1 MMDYGQLYLIIQS
14 LNDICVTLQETN
26 NILKA
31 LSCKNQGE
39 PDNNIK
45 GDGSNE

>member
-1 MMDYGQLYLIIQS
+1 MDYGQLYLIIQGLNNICES
-14 LNDICVTLQETN
+14 LKETN
-26 NILKA
+26 QILKE
-31 LSCKNQGE
+31 LNCKNQGK